1 MSSFTDILLV
11 SPLADGK
18 TWVIQHPFGYYVGAE
33 GSSDRIEVP
42 VGFRTDFAT
51 VPRLLWVILPKWG
64 RYGNATVIHD
74 YLYWMQEHPR
84 LEADRILLEAM
95 GVLGVRS
102 VVKYTMYWGVR
113 AFGWL
118 AWYCNT
124 RDRVEG
130 LNRVGPVIAL
140 KSVAVPPKRKGVLR
154 HLVTQAFGQTR

>member
-18 TWVIQHPFGYYVGAE
+18 TWVIQRPFGYDVGAE

-51 VPRLLWVILPKWG
+51 VPRLFWAIFPKWG
-64 RYGNATVIHD
+64 KYGNATVIHD
-74 YLYWMQEHPR
+74 YLYWMQERPR
-84 LEADRILLEAM
+84 READRILLEAM
-95 GVLGVRS
+95 GVLAVHP
-102 VVKYTMYWGVR
+102 VVKYAIYWGVR

-118 AWYCNT
+118 AWYCNK

-130 LNRVGPVIAL
+130 LDRVDRVMPV
-140 KSVAVPPKRKGVLR
+140 KAVEAAPKRKGALA
-154 HLVTQAFGQTR
+154 HLVTQTLRR